1 MNIYDKLQER
11 EKHFA
16 ILVDPDDVDERHLE
30 ILVEEAKRTFVSFF
44 FVGGSL
50 LIADRFEKTIAFLK
64 ANTDIPVVI
73 FPGDTYQVSAQAD
86 AILFLSLISGRNAD
100 LLIGKHVLAAPV
112 VKRSGLQVLPTGY
125 MLIDSGK
132 ATTASYMS
140 HSQPIPRDKPG
151 IAVATAMAG
160 EMLGMKL
167 IYMDGG
173 SGAAHQIST
182 EMIRQVKKHIS
193 VPLIIGGGISGKE
206 RAKEIL
212 DAGADVIV
220 VGTAIEQNPARI
232 KEIGDLF
239 A

>member
-1 MNIYDKLQER
+1 MNIYDRLQKK

-16 ILVDPDDVDERHLE
+16 ILVDPDDVDERQLE
-30 ILVEEAKRTFVSFF
+30 MLVKEAKRSFVSFF

-50 LIADRFEKTIAFLK
+50 LIRDKFEKTITFLK
-64 ANTDIPVVI
+64 KRTNIPVVI
-73 FPGDTYQVSAQAD
+73 FPGDTYQISPRAD

-100 LLIGKHVLAAPV
+100 LLIGKHVLAAPYV
-112 VKRSGLQVLPTGY
+112 RKSGLQVLPTGY
-125 MLIDSGK
+125 MLIDSGRT
-132 ATTASYMS
+132 TTASYMS
-140 HSQPIPRDKPG
+140 HSQPIPRDKTS

-173 SGAAHQIST
+173 SGAEHQIST
-182 EMIRQVKKHIS
+182 EMIRQVKKNIS
-193 VPLIIGGGISGKE
+193 VPLIIGGGINNKE

-220 VGTAIEQNPARI
+220 VGTAIEQNPDVVG
-232 KEIGDLF
+232 ELGTLF
-239 A
+239 S